1 MKNVEL
7 VNLLKESNLHITI
20 AESCT
25 GGLASSAIVDVPN
38 ASEVFEMG
46 FVLYSNEAKT
56 SRIGVRE
63 KIINQYGVV
72 SEDCVAE
79 MADCAVY
86 EAGADVAI
94 AISGIAGPDG
104 GSEEKPV
111 GMVCFGYHIL
121 GNLYLETQ
129 QFGNIGRNEVRAKA
143 VENAIDRC
151 YELLTEVL
159 EDND

>member
-1 MKNVEL
+1 MAFSL
-7 VNLLKESNLHITI
+7 NLFLKV
-20 AESCT
+20 
-25 GGLASSAIVDVPN
+25 ASPDLNFLP
-38 ASEVFEMG
+38 

-63 KIINQYGVV
+63 KIIAQYGVV

-79 MADCAVY
+79 MADCAAY

-104 GSEEKPV
+104 GSKEKPV

-129 QFGNIGRNEVRAKA
+129 QFGNLGRNEVRAKA

-151 YELLTEVL
+151 YELLTEVI